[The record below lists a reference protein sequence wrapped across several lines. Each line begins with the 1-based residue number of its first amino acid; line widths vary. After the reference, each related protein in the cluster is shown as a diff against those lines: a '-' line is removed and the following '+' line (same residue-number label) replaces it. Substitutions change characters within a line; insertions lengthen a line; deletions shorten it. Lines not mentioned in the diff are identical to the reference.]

1 MSDLS
6 PTSSTCPCRLTSAE
20 PLSFDACCG
29 PYLARQS
36 TPPTAEA
43 LMRSRYS
50 AFAKGDVGYLFDTLA
65 PDQRKDF
72 NREATSD
79 WSSQSQWLGLDIL
92 ETEQGQIGD
101 PTGTVTFVAHFTRDG
116 KKLAHKEKSL
126 FRHDPR
132 DGRWYF
138 AEELSLKT
146 PPVVL
151 GPQPGRNDPCPCGSG
166 KKYKKCCGAAA

>member
-1 MSDLS
+1 MTDLS
-6 PTSSTCPCRLTSAE
+6 PENTTCPCRLTASD
-20 PLSFDACCG
+20 PLTFSACCE
-29 PYLARQS
+29 PYLARKSQ
-36 TPPTAEA
+36 PPTAEA

-50 AFAKGDVGYLFDTLA
+50 AFAKGDIDYLFDTLA

-79 WSSQSQWLGLDIL
+79 WANKSQWLGLDIV
-92 ETEQGQIGD
+92 ETDQGQPGD
-101 PTGTVTFVAHFTRDG
+101 ATGTVTFVAHFNRDG

-126 FRHDPR
+126 FRFQPK

-138 AEELSLKT
+138 AKELSLKSA
-146 PPVVL
+146 PVVL